1 MRWTLSL
8 THRLFS
14 VVPSN
19 AHQVDDRRRGVH
31 DVVQPPFG
39 RVQRFL
45 GFAALATDAQLPQ
58 LAFDRGA
65 RRRRFPLIT

>member
-8 THRLFS
+8 THRPLQRRALH
-14 VVPSN
+14 

-58 LAFDRGA
+58 LAFDRG
-65 RRRRFPLIT
+65 REREGSP